1 MVNLQ
6 ANTPSARMGDQ
17 AVTQQPEAA
26 EAFGGMAVGQD
37 KERRRGTRCDKS
49 FLSRQQE
56 ETDSVNVK
64 GL

>member
-1 MVNLQ
+1 
-6 ANTPSARMGDQ
+6 MGDQ